1 MTRESQK
8 QKSAF
13 LGCGGLRK
21 GYRFYD
27 QRSSCVFYSRDIFNK
42 SVRGIKT
49 EQEESL
55 LIQVENYTEE
65 DDLVT
70 QFRDHNA
77 GTEEPAEHNTHTML
91 THRHTLTHKP
101 THITVTQAPMH
112 TLSLMQV
119 MMIKKE

>member
-1 MTRESQK
+1 MV
-8 QKSAF
+8 
-13 LGCGGLRK
+13 LGKVIVFMIR
-21 GYRFYD
+21 D
-27 QRSSCVFYSRDIFNK
+27 HHVFYSHAIIFNK
-42 SVRGIKT
+42 SVRGIET
-49 EQEESL
+49 EQEERC
-55 LIQVENYTEE
+55 YTEE

-77 GTEEPAEHNTHTML
+77 GTEKPAEHNTHTTM

-101 THITVTQAPMH
+101 THIRVTQAPMH